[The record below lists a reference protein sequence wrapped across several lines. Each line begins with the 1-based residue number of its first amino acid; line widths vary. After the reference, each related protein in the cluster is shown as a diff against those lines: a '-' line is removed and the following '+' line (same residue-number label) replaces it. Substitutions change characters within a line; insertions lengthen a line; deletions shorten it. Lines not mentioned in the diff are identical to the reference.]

1 MKTKTTEARQNFT
14 TYVRVKEQLERR
26 KKRLNYR
33 LKLTGEFS
41 KKIVLQTEKLDS
53 KAQWF
58 FFSKIL
64 EKLLFFY
71 GTKGNFMW

>member
-1 MKTKTTEARQNFT
+1 M
-14 TYVRVKEQLERR
+14 YVRVKEQLERRKKR

-41 KKIVLQTEKLDS
+41 KENRTSDRKTRFKSTMV
-53 KAQWF
+53 F
-58 FFSKIL
+58 FPKIL